1 MFQKLVSFTK
11 KVADLPDKPSLN
23 PAELKA
29 QFDAAPDEVR
39 ESLNKLIDAL
49 QKTETGDSG
58 AKNIGAT
65 NISGL
70 TGADVQ
76 TLLEALASNKVN
88 RDGDTMSATLKFASV
103 GDAVVIKQPGRKSF
117 VIHHPAN
124 TDNLVIAPSITADAE
139 DWDWAKQCVFT
150 GNGVLVPAGGL
161 ANVGKAPMFGWVGTI
176 ANNNYVDVVHN
187 LGYKPIVQL
196 DGTTGNIQMN
206 TAHLNVN
213 TTRISCYSDGGNSW
227 TGTISFY

>member
-11 KVADLPDKPSLN
+11 KVADLSDKPSLN

-58 AKNIGAT
+58 AKNIGVT

-70 TGADVQ
+70 TGTDVQ
-76 TLLEALASNKVN
+76 TLLEALANNKVN
-88 RDGDTMSATLKFASV
+88 KAGDILSGPLRFADGSATIV
-103 GDAVVIKQPGRKSF
+103 MKQPGKKSF
-117 VIHHPAN
+117 VIHHPAE
-124 TDNLVIAPSITADAE
+124 DKLVITASITADAE
-139 DWDWAKQCVFT
+139 DWDWANQYVFT
-150 GNGVLVPAGGL
+150 ANGVFTAPGGL
-161 ANVGKAPMFGWVGTI
+161 AKIGKTPAFTWTGTI
-176 ANNNYVDVVHN
+176 ANNNYVDIVHN

-206 TAHLNVN
+206 TAHINVN
-213 TTRISCYSDGGNSW
+213 TTRISCYSTGGNSW